1 MDIEELFKRSDD
13 PQEMTPERRILVAT
27 LDCIAEQGLEGA
39 TVRVIAAKAGLNAA
53 AVNYYYRTKERLVE
67 AALRSAWTHV
77 SEDIDRIAATAKDGG
92 EGFEM
97 TVSYLIEGAYK
108 YPAIIRAIIVEHPSL
123 RGEAGAFFKK
133 LFEELYAK
141 TDSPGPASLSGQA
154 GGPEATTSLGR
165 ARGDPGLGTAL
176 LLALAAFIGLAP
188 ETLSALAGRDL
199 GDPVARRALAAE
211 VTPRIFPNPRG
222 SSP

>member
-1 MDIEELFKRSDD
+1 MDIEELFKRSED

-77 SEDIDRIAATAKDGG
+77 SEDIDRIAATAKDGR

-123 RGEAGAFFKK
+123 RVEAGDFFKR
-133 LFEELYAK
+133 LFEGLYAK
-141 TDSPGPASLSGQA
+141 ANPAGASLPSGQA
-154 GGPEATTSLGR
+154 GG
-165 ARGDPGLGTAL
+165 PGLGTAL

-188 ETLSALAGRDL
+188 ETLSALSGRDL
-199 GDPVARRALAAE
+199 GDPAARRTLAAE
-211 VTPRIFPNPRG
+211 VTPRIFPEPRG
-222 SSP
+222 